1 MKSGTSKDQWII
13 RMYVYMIM
21 NLILSMNHKNI
32 KTVNVLMYWFIPAK
46 KEINSI
52 NLWYHMNLMLHKWGK
67 KNIILMMM
75 ILDMKIQKQCS

>member
-1 MKSGTSKDQWII
+1 MKSGTSKDQWRI
-13 RMYVYMIM
+13 RTCDYMIT

-52 NLWYHMNLMLHKWGK
+52 NLWYHMNHILHKWGK
-67 KNIILMMM
+67 KNM
-75 ILDMKIQKQCS
+75 I